1 LAVVILQALVAQGC
15 KPCLPNLQKTNNSH
29 GNQWDSNILGIVIL
43 QAFVAQFV
51 EKLIVFLENNEIQT
65 FWEL

>member
-1 LAVVILQALVAQGC
+1 
-15 KPCLPNLQKTNNSH
+15 LPNLQKTNNSH